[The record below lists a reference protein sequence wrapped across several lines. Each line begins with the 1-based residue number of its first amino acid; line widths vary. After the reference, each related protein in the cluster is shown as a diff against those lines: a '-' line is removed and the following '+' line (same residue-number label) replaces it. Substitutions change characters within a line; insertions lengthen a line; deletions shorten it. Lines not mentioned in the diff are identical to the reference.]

1 MRDFTITSRHK
12 SLVKSK
18 PDIQN
23 QLHQPAE
30 VKVEGKYTAVTD
42 MQDGHCFCSVHR
54 PLVRIKPFCLKNGLH
69 S

>member
-1 MRDFTITSRHK
+1 MRDFIITSPHK
-12 SLVKSK
+12 SLVRSK

-23 QLHQPAE
+23 QLHRPAE

-42 MQDGHCFCSVHR
+42 MQDGHC
-54 PLVRIKPFCLKNGLH
+54 IKPFCLKNGLH